1 MKRQLKFFL
10 CLLCLTVFSMA
21 VLTGCGKEPKD
32 TPESSPLP
40 SHVPVETQAP
50 AETPAPAETQVPVE
64 TPAETAAPEPMAVT
78 AGSREEL
85 KDAMAEAIEGLCP
98 ALMAEISG
106 DWLTQPEMDVQ
117 NIYYEIA
124 AARPELK
131 YVYELEIGGQA
142 GSLVCTFHY
151 MPYKTGDLPEDFAG
165 QAVASL
171 QELIAAAEE
180 NMGQES
186 IPIRITNRELDPDS
200 MNRALQQTG
209 GGYIL
214 CMLNRDATAIQYSAP
229 FGWNME
235 DCLAAL
241 AETEQLADQVIAQV
255 IHADMSQREK
265 AEALYAYITGTVSY
279 DQRYYSDRNNM
290 PYESQTALGA
300 LRDGMAICGGYS
312 HAVKL
317 LFEKAGIPCYNVTG
331 KYFNENHMW
340 NIALL
345 DGEWLWFDATS
356 DRGST
361 GEFGFL
367 RFGLTE
373 LDSTKYQWNQDEVL
387 HLIG

>member
-1 MKRQLKFFL
+1 MKRQHKFFL

-21 VLTGCGKEPKD
+21 ILTGCGNGKQE
-32 TPESSPLP
+32 TVESSPLP
-40 SHVPVETQAP
+40 S
-50 AETPAPAETQVPVE
+50 QVPVE
-64 TPAETAAPEPMAVT
+64 TLAPVDTPQPVETPAVTAAPEPMAIT

-85 KDAMAEAIEGLCP
+85 KSAMAEAIEGLRP
-98 ALMAEISG
+98 SLMAELSG
-106 DWLTQPEMDVQ
+106 DWLEQPEMDVR
-117 NIYYEIA
+117 NLYYEIV

-131 YVYELEIGGQA
+131 YVYDLEIGSQA
-142 GSLVCTFHY
+142 GSLVCAFHY
-151 MPYKTGDLPEDFAG
+151 MPYKTGDFPEGFAG
-165 QAVASL
+165 QAVRSL
-171 QELIAAAEE
+171 PELIVLAEE
-180 NMGQES
+180 NMGQAL

-200 MNRALQQTG
+200 MNRALQQAG

-214 CMLNRDATAIQYSAP
+214 CMLNKDATAIQYSAP
-229 FGWNME
+229 FNFEME

-241 AETEQLADQVIAQV
+241 AETEQLADQVIGQV
-255 IHADMSQREK
+255 IHEGMSQREK
-265 AEALYAYITGTVSY
+265 AEALYAYVTGTVSY
-279 DQRYYSDRNNM
+279 DQRYYSDKSGM

-373 LDSTKYQWNQDEVL
+373 LDSSKYQWNQDEVL
-387 HLIG
+387 KLIA